1 MLTQSSNRRH
11 FFECARIEFERARQF
26 ASSLAFLLLDI
37 DDFKR
42 INDTHG
48 HQMGDQ
54 VLQKVARC
62 GAAVLRQSDLFGRI
76 GGEEF
81 AAVLPV
87 ASRTRRADRRASA
100 ARDRTGGVH
109 R

>member
-1 MLTQSSNRRH
+1 
-11 FFECARIEFERARQF
+11 
-26 ASSLAFLLLDI
+26 
-37 DDFKR
+37 
-42 INDTHG
+42 THG

-81 AAVLPV
+81 AAVLP
-87 ASRTRRADRRASA
+87 
-100 ARDRTGGVH
+100 
-109 R
+109 